1 MSEPSPRLNIIDPKA
16 TTPERVFRSVQSD
29 ISLYRDSLSL
39 LADFLGPMEEVLSQT
54 FTNELTILKRIDEV
68 PEGH

>member
-1 MSEPSPRLNIIDPKA
+1 MSETTSRLNIFDPKA

-39 LADFLGPMEEVLSQT
+39 LADFFGPMEEVVSQT
-54 FTNELTILKRIDEV
+54 FTNELTILKRIEEV
-68 PEGH
+68 PESD